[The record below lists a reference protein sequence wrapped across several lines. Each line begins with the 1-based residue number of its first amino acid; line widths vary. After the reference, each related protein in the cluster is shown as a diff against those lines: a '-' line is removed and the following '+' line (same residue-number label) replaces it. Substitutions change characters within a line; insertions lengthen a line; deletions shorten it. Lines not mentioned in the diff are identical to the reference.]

1 MHEDGSHKNNQCKEA
16 SQDHQGHNDIKSY
29 GNSKAIQVGL
39 QKRLLQE
46 VRIGQ
51 YLRKIGRVQVI
62 IFKYYSDDEGFCLR
76 DLILVCVCARACV
89 LQGW

>member
-1 MHEDGSHKNNQCKEA
+1 MKIGHIKIICQG
-16 SQDHQGHNDIKSY
+16 HQGHTDIKSY
-29 GNSKAIQVGL
+29 GNSKAIQVGF

-51 YLRKIGRVQVI
+51 YLRKIGRIQVI

-76 DLILVCVCARACV
+76 DLILVCVCTCV
-89 LQGW
+89 CVTEVVTGPV